1 MVIAEAIQYRAILFL
16 PSTVI
21 IIFTITILTETDNF
35 TSHSYRTFKTLQHC
49 GVKFLGSMDNK
60 ERRLTWGI
68 TKSGTAFARL
78 LNHINIT
85 TDTFT
90 LYSTI
95 SSKFTKS
102 KFWSGILE
110 LTRFDSVHACGID
123 EEMTDFLHDGV
134 LWCIYMKVTYKI

>member
-1 MVIAEAIQYRAILFL
+1 
-16 PSTVI
+16 
-21 IIFTITILTETDNF
+21 
-35 TSHSYRTFKTLQHC
+35 
-49 GVKFLGSMDNK
+49 MDNK
-60 ERRLTWGI
+60 ESRLTWGI
-68 TKSGTAFARL
+68 TESGTAFAIL

-110 LTRFDSVHACGID
+110 LTRLDNVDACEID
-123 EEMTDFLHDGV
+123 E
-134 LWCIYMKVTYKI
+134 